1 MQPSNI
7 YRGPI
12 GMIMLGVVLWTV
24 VLAGGVLLYDY
35 RAGQINWL
43 KPFIIVVSSM
53 LFLGL
58 WSLALRRVQTSD

>member
-1 MQPSNI
+1 MQPNNI

-12 GMIMLGVVLWTV
+12 GMIMLGVVIWTV
-24 VLAGGVLLYDY
+24 VLAGGVVLYDY
-35 RAGQINWL
+35 RAEKVNLL

-58 WSLALRRVQTSD
+58 WSLALSRVKARE